1 MRSVS
6 RSDIEAAPTRVLD
19 GRYVLGSGLVGG
31 NPFRNYD
38 VTADGQR
45 FLMMKAVGGDASD
58 APPQIVV
65 VQHFDEELNHLVPAK

>member
-1 MRSVS
+1 M
-6 RSDIEAAPTRVLD
+6 LD